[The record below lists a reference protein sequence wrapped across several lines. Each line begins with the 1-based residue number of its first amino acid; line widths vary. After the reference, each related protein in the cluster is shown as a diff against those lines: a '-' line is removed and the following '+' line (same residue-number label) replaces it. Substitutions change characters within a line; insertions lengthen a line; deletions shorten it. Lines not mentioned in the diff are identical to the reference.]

1 MIGQLDS
8 LLEQLDALQSRAI
21 AQLEPITT
29 LTELDEW
36 DTAYLG
42 RKRGELTNLSSV
54 MAKLAKDERPIVGQ
68 KVNAVKAVLTQ
79 RLAAKREELRQRE
92 LLQALEQERIDV
104 TLPGRELP
112 IGHMHP
118 LSRTI
123 WEVTQ
128 IFARM
133 GFHVVEGPEVETD
146 YYNFQALNIPE
157 DHPARDMQDTFW
169 ISPGQILLRTQTSP
183 MQIRTMK
190 EMTPPVR
197 VVVPGKVYRNEAID
211 ASHEAMFHQIEGLL
225 IDEYCTM
232 ADLKGCLERVARELF
247 GERRQVRFRGS
258 YFPFT
263 EPSAE
268 MDIDCPICNGQG
280 CRTCKYSGWVEMLGS
295 GMVHP
300 RVLREVGYDP
310 AKYRGFA
317 FGMGVERI
325 AMLKYFIGEIRLF
338 SGNDLRFLR
347 QF

>member
-1 MIGQLDS
+1 
-8 LLEQLDALQSRAI
+8 
-21 AQLEPITT
+21 
-29 LTELDEW
+29 
-36 DTAYLG
+36 
-42 RKRGELTNLSSV
+42 
-54 MAKLAKDERPIVGQ
+54 
-68 KVNAVKAVLTQ
+68 
-79 RLAAKREELRQRE
+79 
-92 LLQALEQERIDV
+92 
-104 TLPGRELP
+104 
-112 IGHMHP
+112 
-118 LSRTI
+118 
-123 WEVTQ
+123 
-128 IFARM
+128 
-133 GFHVVEGPEVETD
+133 
-146 YYNFQALNIPE
+146 
-157 DHPARDMQDTFW
+157 MQDTFW
-169 ISPGQILLRTQTSP
+169 VVPGQILLRTQTSP
-183 MQIRTMK
+183 MQIRTMQQ
-190 EMTPPVR
+190 MRPPVR

-232 ADLKGCLERVARELF
+232 ADLKGCLERAARELF
-247 GERRQVRFRGS
+247 GEGRRVRFRGS

-325 AMLKYFIGEIRLF
+325 AMLKYSIGEIRLF
-338 SGNDLRFLR
+338 SGNDVRFLR

>member
-8 LLEQLDALQSRAI
+8 LLEQLDALQTRAI
-21 AQLEPITT
+21 AQLEPITSSA
-29 LTELDEW
+29 ELDEW

-42 RKRGELTNLSSV
+42 RKRGELTNISSV
-54 MAKLAKDERPIVGQ
+54 MAKLSKDERPIVGQ

-169 ISPGQILLRTQTSP
+169 ISPGHILLRTQTSP

-190 EMTPPVR
+190 EMSPPVR

-232 ADLKGCLERVARELF
+232 
-247 GERRQVRFRGS
+247 RFRGS

-268 MDIDCPICNGQG
+268 MDIDCPICNGQV

-310 AKYRGFA
+310 KKYRGFA

-325 AMLKYFIGEIRLF
+325 AMLKYSIGEIRLF